1 MTITLRSVC
10 LGAVLAMVCLLPV
23 GCGNKL
29 GTAPIGGHNVELTVL
44 KGGKAVQ
51 FAEVTLVPVGGDAA
65 NSFMGQADGA
75 GMCQIPN
82 VPEGEYEARVARM
95 AAGGPD
101 PAFASYAEGSPLRVV
116 VSATQTSHKLE
127 L

>member
-1 MTITLRSVC
+1 MTITLRSIW
-10 LGAVLAMVCLLPV
+10 LRAVLAMACLLPV

-29 GTAPIGGHNVELTVL
+29 GSAPTGGHAVEMTVLRDKKPVQHVELTL
-44 KGGKAVQ
+44 
-51 FAEVTLVPVGGDAA
+51 LPVGGDAA
-65 NSFMGQADGA
+65 NSFIGQADGA
-75 GMCQIPN
+75 GVCQIPN
-82 VPEGEYEARVARM
+82 VPEGEYEVRVARM